1 MGFLLMAEIKTVC
14 CNEQMKHFSNRLTD
28 DDVFVCVSCGQY
40 IRMGQFTE
48 LELEEVVLHYFPE
61 D

>member
-1 MGFLLMAEIKTVC
+1 MAEIKTVC